1 VSRRIKFND
10 ASRSYQNR
18 IKRNLRQKLFAL
30 QAEAL
35 KPYGLKFRSVEIE
48 CSHNYIEETIEN
60 FKCEILMS
68 QLGETVPIRRVIF
81 IKDKNNISD

>member
-1 VSRRIKFND
+1 MSRRINFND

-35 KPYGLKFRSVEIE
+35 RPYGLKFRTDEIE
-48 CSHNYIEETIEN
+48 FNHNHIEDTIEN
-60 FKCEILMS
+60 F
-68 QLGETVPIRRVIF
+68 
-81 IKDKNNISD
+81 